1 MQVNRFRAELFGL
14 FALPFGRTI
23 AFVLEEFR
31 EMFAVDVFPIAK
43 TSGLGPVNKT
53 AKQRG
58 IGLLRLGGLPL
69 FEADVL
75 QKIVYRGVHRA

>member
-23 AFVLEEFR
+23 AFVLEKFR
-31 EMFAVDVFPIAK
+31 EMFAVDVFPITKA
-43 TSGLGPVNKT
+43 GCLGPVNKPT
-53 AKQRG
+53 EQHG
-58 IGLLRLGGLPL
+58 IGLLRLGRLPL
-69 FEADVL
+69 FKADVL

>member
-1 MQVNRFRAELFGL
+1 MV
-14 FALPFGRTI
+14 
-23 AFVLEEFR
+23 AF
-31 EMFAVDVFPIAK
+31 DVFPIAK
-43 TSGLGPVNKT
+43 ASGLGPVNKT

>member
-1 MQVNRFRAELFGL
+1 MFGL
-14 FALPFGRTI
+14 FALPFGRAV

-31 EMFAVDVFPIAK
+31 EMFAVDVFPIIKAD
-43 TSGLGPVNKT
+43 SLGPVDKP
-53 AKQRG
+53 AEQRG
-58 IGLLRLGGLPL
+58 IGLLRLGRLTL